1 MHHAVLVTWPYLH
14 GQHEKLIDWPSRTG
28 LIFWCGSISTKP
40 SVRYWFPL
48 CRCLCTLTERY
59 VPSVPLKPQHPP
71 WSPEHLLVCVCVSVA
86 RIWVWCV
93 VFEQTL
99 DRCLGLFADSYK
111 TPEYSAWLGI
121 PLLAILGDLSAQAS
135 SPIFERIFNHFIHC
149 RLNFAFHIPFPH
161 PIVYVMLR
169 PKECDNYKPCPHWS
183 TRNKTKFLNHLGF
196 LLLLRASSRIW
207 GHIWIG
213 F

>member
-1 MHHAVLVTWPYLH
+1 M
-14 GQHEKLIDWPSRTG
+14 
-28 LIFWCGSISTKP
+28 
-40 SVRYWFPL
+40 
-48 CRCLCTLTERY
+48 
-59 VPSVPLKPQHPP
+59 
-71 WSPEHLLVCVCVSVA
+71 SVA

-183 TRNKTKFLNHLGF
+183 TRNKIFEPFGIFATTKGFQSDMGPHLDWFLMHFYTLIAHLIRGTHKKTTEGLNTMHLEEF
-196 LLLLRASSRIW
+196 SEIVHKIVRIL
-207 GHIWIG
+207 
-213 F
+213 

>member
-1 MHHAVLVTWPYLH
+1 MQSWSPDPTCTASTKSL
-14 GQHEKLIDWPSRTG
+14 LIDPLELGSFFDAEASLQNRQSVTDFRCVGVSAPSR
-28 LIFWCGSISTKP
+28 
-40 SVRYWFPL
+40 SVMFPQSL
-48 CRCLCTLTERY
+48 W
-59 VPSVPLKPQHPP
+59 SPQHPP
-71 WSPEHLLVCVCVSVA
+71 WSPEHLIVCVCVSVA